1 MGPDLTA
8 EEKAAYQRFY
18 ELEYKELP
26 KTLLFHCLEIP
37 PALKKK
43 PIKRLPLSVKFDQYG
58 SYSLSSVILID
69 GKKYDQLI
77 KIDNQWLLIRENKDT
92 IEPTDM
98 NALLKSEYVFFI
110 YNRDEPAPEG
120 EKSFQTLSR
129 VC

>member
-58 SYSLSSVILID
+58 SYSLSSVV
-69 GKKYDQLI
+69 I
-77 KIDNQWLLIRENKDT
+77 KEDSGYISIMKVKNEWRKLEGEDT
-92 IEPTDM
+92 IDPDELI
-98 NALLKSEYVFFI
+98 ALLESEYVFFI
-110 YNRDEPAPEG
+110 YNRDEPAPAG
-120 EKSFQTLSR
+120 E
-129 VC
+129 